1 MMLAGSSFG
10 SQAVG
15 TPRGSASQ
23 SLNSWP
29 LAPFT
34 CAINLESRNEVFL
47 VDTLRLD
54 DTLGQPM
61 SCEFT
66 LVNPTDRPD
75 VGDRVDIRYYDEKLF
90 SGIIQRIE
98 PQPTTDLSVIY
109 YRCTASDWSTILSR
123 HKLQRNFTNL
133 PLINIVDSLLD
144 NELAGEGLTLGTVD
158 QGATLPLV
166 DVQNSRAFD
175 VFRDMAG
182 ATGQAMYVDADKVIQ
197 FRSTT
202 NDPAPKTL
210 TYSTVEASSMVED
223 LETYRNVQTVVVTGT
238 PAKGTGTTTEEAKTI
253 SVQRTNPTQISA
265 RQAIEGG
272 TGRYEEIEELTH
284 PTSNDPAQ
292 LALLGIGYAN
302 LRLAT
307 SGTPRRT
314 LTVQV
319 RGYGFRAGQF
329 VSVDLAA
336 VNASGTWLIQKS
348 SFQEQAG
355 QHLIYNLELTQ
366 SSTQTRA
373 YEAWLA
379 IVKAGKITV
388 QIPSALTSNLQ
399 TYSTPGT
406 YSWTVP
412 AGVTLVEVT
421 CIGGSGGG
429 GGGDDGYG
437 LLPRPA
443 YGGSGGSSG
452 YAVTSCAVVPGT
464 SVSLVVGATGT
475 GGKGALTN
483 AGVSTDGTSGTLSSV
498 TINSVIV
505 CQGNAGL
512 YGSRGIG
519 GTGGVPGTKAVN
531 GTNGADGNGLGDAV
545 TVGGG
550 KSGGS
555 GGTIA
560 GTDGAAGFD
569 GAIEIRW

>member
-34 CAINLESRNEVFL
+34 CAINLETRNEVFL

-133 PLINIVDSLLD
+133 PLVNIVDSLLD

-223 LETYRNVQTVVVTGT
+223 LETYRNVQTVIVTGT
-238 PAKGTGTTTEEAKTI
+238 PAKGTGTTTEEAKTV
-253 SVQRTNPTQISA
+253 SVQRTNPAQISA

-284 PTSNDPAQ
+284 PTSNDSAQ

-329 VSVDLAA
+329 VTVDLAA
-336 VNASGTWLIQKS
+336 VTASGTWLIQKS

-399 TYSTPGT
+399 TYSTPNT
-406 YSWTVP
+406 YSWQVP
-412 AGVTLVEVT
+412 AGITLIEVT
-421 CIGGSGGG
+421 CFGAGGG
-429 GGGDDGYG
+429 GGGDSIYYPYPPSGILPADYQGYAGGKGGKAIASLTVTPLETLTVIVGAAGVAGTNAVITGYNAWFYGTAGGNGGITTVKRGAVALCQADYGTGGGIGGFGPAGADGSG
-437 LLPRPA
+437 LGDVTSSGGGGA
-443 YGGSGGSSG
+443 GGSGGVYG
-452 YAVTSCAVVPGT
+452 IQP
-464 SVSLVVGATGT
+464 TG
-475 GGKGALTN
+475 
-483 AGVSTDGTSGTLSSV
+483 
-498 TINSVIV
+498 
-505 CQGNAGL
+505 
-512 YGSRGIG
+512 
-519 GTGGVPGTKAVN
+519 
-531 GTNGADGNGLGDAV
+531 GTNG
-545 TVGGG
+545 
-550 KSGGS
+550 S
-555 GGTIA
+555 
-560 GTDGAAGFD
+560 
-569 GAIEIRW
+569 IEIRW